1 MNNMV
6 DDLLTSA
13 SLRFQRKRRGK
24 AAAPAVKDE
33 VSAPSASLPP
43 EERAA
48 VVTTSVVPDL
58 QLRTDEDALRD
69 GLESEADDA
78 EAATQSGDDSVSEAS
93 ASQV

>member
-13 SLRFQRKRRGK
+13 SLRFQGKRRGK
-24 AAAPAVKDE
+24 AATPAVKDE

-43 EERAA
+43 EQRAT

-58 QLRTDEDALRD
+58 ELRSDD
-69 GLESEADDA
+69 GASPDGMESETDSA
-78 EAATQSGDDSVSEAS
+78 EPAIHSGDGGDFEAS